1 MIKLENAYYS
11 YGKDE
16 VLSNINL
23 TINSGDFIGITG
35 VNGSGKSTLIYLLSG
50 NLPLKKGHRELT
62 FASDEIGIQ
71 IQDAVFDDNM
81 FVKDYI
87 ELYTNIY
94 RLKENEYMDKVL
106 LLELDKLYNK
116 KIKKLSGGQR
126 QKLNILL
133 SIIHSPKLIFF
144 DELTT
149 GLDALSR
156 MKLRKVLRLLSE
168 EGSTIIMVSH
178 YMDEVEELCNRVL
191 CLREGVIA
199 IDSTIQDIK
208 LKYNYKN
215 TSELLEI
222 LLGGID
228 E

>member
-1 MIKLENAYYS
+1 MIKLEEAYYS
-11 YGKDE
+11 YGKKE

-23 TINSGDFIGITG
+23 TINSGDFIGVTG
-35 VNGSGKSTLIYLLSG
+35 ANGSGKSTLIYLLSG
-50 NLPLKKGHRELT
+50 NLPLKKGAREIT
-62 FASDEIGIQ
+62 FASEEIGIQ
-71 IQDAVFDDNM
+71 IQDAIFDDNM

-87 ELYTNIY
+87 ELYVNIY
-94 RLKENEYMDKVL
+94 RLKENDYKDKVL
-106 LLELDKLYNK
+106 LLELDKLYNI

-156 MKLRKVLRLLSE
+156 LKVRNVLKLLNE
-168 EGSTIIMVSH
+168 EGTTIIMVSH

-191 CLREGVIA
+191 CLKNGSIA

-208 LKYNYKN
+208 LKYNLKN
-215 TSELLEI
+215 ASELLEI

>member
-1 MIKLENAYYS
+1 MIKLENACYS

-50 NLPLKKGHRELT
+50 NLPLKKGHRETT

-94 RLKENEYMDKVL
+94 KLKESEYMDKVL

-191 CLREGVIA
+191 CLKEGVIV

-222 LLGGID
+222 LLGGIH